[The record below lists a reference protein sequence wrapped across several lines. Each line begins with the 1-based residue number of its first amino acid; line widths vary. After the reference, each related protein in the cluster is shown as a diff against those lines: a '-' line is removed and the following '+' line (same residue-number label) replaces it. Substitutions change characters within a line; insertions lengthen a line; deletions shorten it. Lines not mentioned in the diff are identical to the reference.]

1 MTANRPRPKI
11 LMVEDDLTL
20 ANLYKMRME
29 TEGFEVVHVANG
41 EAALQTASKFQPN
54 LILLDIMMPKL
65 NGFDTLDI
73 LRQTPSTKLAKIIIL
88 TAMSQP
94 NDQQRAMDLGAD
106 EYLVKSQVVIADV
119 MSAIRRQ
126 LNLPASEK

>member
-1 MTANRPRPKI
+1 MTATRPKI

-29 TEGFEVVHVANG
+29 TEGFDVLHVANG
-41 EAALQTASKFQPN
+41 EAALQEASKYQPN
-54 LILLDIMMPKL
+54 LVLLDIMMPKL

-73 LRQTPSTKLAKIIIL
+73 LRQTPNTKMAKIIVL

-119 MSAIRRQ
+119 MAAIRRQ
-126 LNLPASEK
+126 LNLPAPPSEK